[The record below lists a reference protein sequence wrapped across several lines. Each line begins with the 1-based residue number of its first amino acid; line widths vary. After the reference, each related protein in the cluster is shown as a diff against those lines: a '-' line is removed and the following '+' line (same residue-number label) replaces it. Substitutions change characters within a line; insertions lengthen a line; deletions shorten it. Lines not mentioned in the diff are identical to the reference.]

1 VSTQLNFAD
10 LTQADWKMKNRIRP
24 TQSETPKKEIPEC
37 FCVFFKRQKRAG
49 FYMTYPLL
57 EELYFIMK
65 DYMMESPLC
74 VREST
79 RLLFRELEEG
89 VLHAV
94 NSLPY
99 EETGRRVLSQII
111 NEDRRAEAALAK
123 QTP

>member
-1 VSTQLNFAD
+1 MSTQLNFAD

-37 FCVFFKRQKRAG
+37 FCVFFKEQKRAG

-57 EELYFIMK
+57 KELYFIMK

-111 NEDRRAEAALAK
+111 NEDRRAEAA
-123 QTP
+123 